1 MNAAQTLNRI
11 NFYNDVT
18 RNGRF
23 TFAEITMAVND
34 AIYYF
39 IDEMVGDP
47 EHRDPRN
54 LQFTQLIREN
64 LQTLIT
70 TATPSITTGTVITNR
85 YYSTTPCTIAQ
96 PATYY
101 TFLTL
106 NCLIDGYT
114 EYARPTNFNERGPLL
129 SDSFK
134 HPTNKKP
141 YFNENA
147 TGLTIYRG
155 VGGTF
160 TSCTLEFIRQVVDF
174 SIGTESNLIS
184 AGGTLI
190 TGSTYL
196 ATEICV
202 QNGTTYVVGT
212 SFVAA
217 GINITTSLTS
227 GQCILAS
234 LTTPIDLPTKTH
246 EEICNRA
253 AAILLKNIANVA
265 QSQAIESERG

>member
-1 MNAAQTLNRI
+1 MNAVQTLNRV

-34 AIYYF
+34 AIYDF

-47 EHRDPRN
+47 EHRNPEN

-64 LQTLIT
+64 LQTLISS
-70 TATPSITTGTVITNR
+70 ATPTITAGTVITNR
-85 YYSTTPCTIAQ
+85 YYSVTPSTIPQ

-114 EYARPTNFNERGPLL
+114 LYARPTNFNEIGPLL

-134 HPTNKKP
+134 HPTNIKP

-147 TGLTIYRG
+147 SGLTIYRG
-155 VGGTF
+155 TGGTF
-160 TSCTLEFIRQVVDF
+160 TSCTLEFIRLATDF

-184 AGGTLI
+184 TGGILANT
-190 TGSTYL
+190 SVYL
-196 ATEICV
+196 ATEISV
-202 QNGTTYVVGT
+202 YNGTTYIVGAT
-212 SFVAA
+212 
-217 GINITTSLTS
+217 ITGTGATLTGGQVILQSLTN
-227 GQCILAS
+227 
-234 LTTPIDLPTKTH
+234 PIDLPVKVH
-246 EEICNRA
+246 EDICRRA
-253 AAILLKNIANVA
+253 SKILLSTSGNIPAA
-265 QSQAIESERG
+265 QAVESLN